1 MQPIFPSAG
10 VVGTGA
16 MGRGI
21 AQMAAQAGSQVWLFD
36 VQPGAAQA
44 ARDALETTWKTLV
57 GKNRMDAA
65 TMQACLERIQ
75 LAQAL
80 TDLAPCHLVIEAVVE
95 RLDPSEVRS
104 TLLPFN
110 LSKAVRDRDPASNM
124 ELRPGD
130 VVTHVAD
137 KPVSNVAQLLSAV
150 AALQPGAAATL
161 DVVRKDGKQRVQ
173 ITPGKRNLPRP
184 QSSGR

>member
-57 GKNRMDAA
+57 GKNR
-65 TMQACLERIQ
+65 
-75 LAQAL
+75 
-80 TDLAPCHLVIEAVVE
+80 H
-95 RLDPSEVRS
+95 
-104 TLLPFN
+104 
-110 LSKAVRDRDPASNM
+110 
-124 ELRPGD
+124 
-130 VVTHVAD
+130 
-137 KPVSNVAQLLSAV
+137 
-150 AALQPGAAATL
+150 
-161 DVVRKDGKQRVQ
+161 
-173 ITPGKRNLPRP
+173 
-184 QSSGR
+184 